1 MTTIQEPEGPPKN
14 RFLRVSRSFF
24 TRNSVSNGNGS
35 IDHGTDDVTTEKNE
49 EDGTG
54 RPTTKWSLGVLNV
67 PETHEVPGTSN
78 HPKSSL
84 YST

>member
-1 MTTIQEPEGPPKN
+1 MTTIEPPEGPPKN

-35 IDHGTDDVTTEKNE
+35 TDNGTNDISTEKDDE
-49 EDGTG
+49 TEKTR

-67 PETHEVPGTSN
+67 PSTHEVPGTSN
-78 HPKSSL
+78 PSSL
-84 YST
+84 SI